1 MELHGEEAKGL
12 EGVDDA
18 LVGAVESLAF
28 RKSVFQSR
36 DGSEVESTA

>member
-12 EGVDDA
+12 EVWMMPS
-18 LVGAVESLAF
+18 LERSLAF
-28 RKSVFQSR
+28 RKRVFQSR

>member
-1 MELHGEEAKGL
+1 
-12 EGVDDA
+12 VDDA
-18 LVGAVESLAF
+18 LVGEVESMAF